1 MRATAMYGPGDV
13 RIENVSDPRIIEST
27 DALLRVTRAGIC
39 GSDLWPYNQMK
50 PSLTGQRM
58 IEL

>member
-1 MRATAMYGPGDV
+1 MRATVMYGPGDV
-13 RIENVSDPRIIEST
+13 RIENVTDPRIIAT

-39 GSDLWPYNQMK
+39 GSDLWPCNQMK
-50 PSLTGQRM
+50 PSQTGRRM